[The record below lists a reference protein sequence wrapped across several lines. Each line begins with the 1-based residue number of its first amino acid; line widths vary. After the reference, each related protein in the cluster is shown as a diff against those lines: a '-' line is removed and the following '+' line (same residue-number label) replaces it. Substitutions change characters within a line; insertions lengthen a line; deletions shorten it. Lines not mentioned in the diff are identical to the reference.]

1 MGAEGRITNGATVQ
15 KDDRGEKRDNV
26 FSKLFFL
33 QWEKWVGHQKVKKK
47 TSGDDEQPELGLS
60 MPRRESL
67 IHQPPSIGFS
77 DRLCG
82 IGWSRGSLLTCS
94 RDRAG

>member
-47 TSGDDEQPELGLS
+47 L
-60 MPRRESL
+60 RETMSN
-67 IHQPPSIGFS
+67 QN
-77 DRLCG
+77 
-82 IGWSRGSLLTCS
+82 WGSLCRGGKASFTNLQASASLTAYAAL
-94 RDRAG
+94 AGAAGRC